1 MVISVTVD
9 PAPSVLSDP
18 VPFPSSGGIVY
29 VITDRRTA
37 GERSLVE
44 IVRAALRG
52 GANVIQL
59 RDKDVPVRDM
69 IALGQALLPLT
80 REAGVPL
87 IVNDRIDVAL
97 ALDADGVH
105 VGQDDIPAEVARQI
119 IGPDRILG
127 VSAATVEQAQ
137 QAARAGATYL
147 GVGDIFGT
155 PSKPDAGPPIGLASL
170 AEITRAVHLPVLGI
184 GGVTIANAASVV
196 QAGAVG
202 VAVISAVIGAPDPEA
217 ATRALHEA
225 IDSALNA
232 RMRIE
237 SL

>member
-1 MVISVTVD
+1 MMTVVD
-9 PAPSVLSDP
+9 LSPSVQSDP
-18 VPFPSSGGIVY
+18 VPFPSGGGIVY

-37 GERSLVE
+37 GDRSLVE

-52 GANVIQL
+52 GAHVIQL
-59 RDKDVPVRDM
+59 RDKDASARDM

-80 REAGVPL
+80 RDAGVPL

-105 VGQDDIPAEVARQI
+105 VGQDDIPAGIAREI

-137 QAARAGATYL
+137 QAERAGATYL

-155 PSKPDAGPPIGLASL
+155 PSKPDAGAPIGLAAL
-170 AEITRAVHLPVLGI
+170 AEIVQAVRLPVLGI
-184 GGVTIANAASVV
+184 GGITVANAASVV
-196 QAGAVG
+196 RTGAVG
-202 VAVISAVIGAPDPEA
+202 VAVISAVIGAVDPEA
-217 ATRALHEA
+217 ATRALCEA
-225 IDSALNA
+225 VASALDV
-232 RMRIE
+232 RMRE
-237 SL
+237 RTLS